1 MWREP
6 SVITAF
12 TSRMWR
18 WLKGE
23 PASSAFAEYP
33 SFAIE
38 QLAPNNPL
46 TDNIFAGIV
55 AMSTNKTWY
64 GGDIVSRYMGDM
76 PDYLQYD
83 ESTDAFSIW
92 LGEITRHGDDGIDGL
107 SPKKINYLIDQYSGF
122 IGDFVLPSLSKKADV
137 PAVVK
142 AFVVDSVRQNRLG
155 RDFYDALA
163 DAKAVN
169 YMEES
174 TAADNATYSY
184 LLAQSNAASDITKQ
198 LKEIYNS
205 GEKTRKEKMSEAR
218 DLLELRNE
226 IYRNALLT
234 VGTYEETAKSI
245 DSADS
250 DVVKREANRKAFGAE
265 YALKTYN
272 KDVGEKAAEYVAQG
286 VTYDQ
291 YYAAY
296 FATRGITGDKD
307 ENGKTITNSA
317 SRKKKE
323 AIDKAVPN
331 ATTKQKHLL
340 YEAIGVSEKVW

>member
-1 MWREP
+1 MY
-6 SVITAF
+6 
-12 TSRMWR
+12 
-18 WLKGE
+18 K
-23 PASSAFAEYP
+23 
-33 SFAIE
+33 
-38 QLAPNNPL
+38 Q
-46 TDNIFAGIV
+46 
-55 AMSTNKTWY
+55 
-64 GGDIVSRYMGDM
+64 
-76 PDYLQYD
+76 
-83 ESTDAFSIW
+83 
-92 LGEITRHGDDGIDGL
+92 
-107 SPKKINYLIDQYSGF
+107 
-122 IGDFVLPSLSKKADV
+122 SK
-137 PAVVK
+137 
-142 AFVVDSVRQNRLG
+142 
-155 RDFYDALA
+155 
-163 DAKAVN
+163 
-169 YMEES
+169 
-174 TAADNATYSY
+174 
-184 LLAQSNAASDITKQ
+184 AASEITKQ

-218 DLLELRNE
+218 DLLELRND

-307 ENGKTITNSA
+307 ENGNTITYSA

-340 YEAIGVSEKVW
+340 YEAIGVSDKVW